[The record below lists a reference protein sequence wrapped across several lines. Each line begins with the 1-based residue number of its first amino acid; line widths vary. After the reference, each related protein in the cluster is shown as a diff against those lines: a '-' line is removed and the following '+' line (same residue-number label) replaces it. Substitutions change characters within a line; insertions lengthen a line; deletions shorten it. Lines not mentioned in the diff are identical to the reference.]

1 MEPVEHLS
9 CDITEGIAE
18 IRVSRPERR
27 NAFTDDMY
35 RGIAGWLDDLDGDE
49 RVRCIVLRGSEGIF
63 TSGSDINFFLDKTPL
78 ERERHFSLVA
88 DLFTAPARISKPV
101 VAAVQGVAL
110 GGGTAIAAASD
121 FVIAEEGSVFGLPE
135 VKVGLWPCTLMPA
148 LVRAVGPRKAYEM
161 AITGDRLDAHEAK
174 AIGLVTRVATAA
186 AFEDVLAAFTG
197 HIASLSAVVVEMGKR
212 AYQQCLDM
220 EFHKAT
226 RFMGR
231 TMALNS
237 ATEDAKEGITAFLEK
252 RAPQWKDN

>member
-9 CDITEGIAE
+9 CDITDGVAE

-27 NAFTDDMY
+27 NAFTNDMY
-35 RGIAGWLDDLDGDE
+35 RGLARWLDDLDRDE
-49 RVRCIVLRGSEGIF
+49 AARCIVLRGAEGIF
-63 TSGSDINFFLDKTPL
+63 TSGSDISFFLDRTPL

-88 DLFTAPARISKPV
+88 ELFTAPAGISKPV
-101 VAAVQGVAL
+101 VAAVQGFAL
-110 GGGTAIAAASD
+110 GGGTAIAAACD

-148 LVRAVGPRKAYEM
+148 LVRAVGARKAYELAM
-161 AITGDRLDAHEAK
+161 TGDRLDAHEAK
-174 AIGLVTRVATAA
+174 AIGLVTRVAPADK
-186 AFEDVLAAFTG
+186 FEDELAAFTG
-197 HIASLSAVVVEMGKR
+197 HIASLSAVVVQMGKR

-231 TMALNS
+231 AMALNS

-252 RAPQWKDN
+252 RKPQWRDN